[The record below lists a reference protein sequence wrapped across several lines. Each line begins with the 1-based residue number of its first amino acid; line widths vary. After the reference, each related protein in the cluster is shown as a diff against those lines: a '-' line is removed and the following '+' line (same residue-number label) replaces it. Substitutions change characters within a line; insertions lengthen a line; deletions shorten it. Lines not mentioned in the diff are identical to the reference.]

1 MKTIISNLTNKAISN
16 ECTLYSLIEN
26 FLEEN
31 DQNLN
36 ISQGKKKSILTDI
49 TKYTTKIEKDFEKF
63 ELYL

>member
-1 MKTIISNLTNKAISN
+1 MKTIISNLTNKTISN

-49 TKYTTKIEKDFEKF
+49 TKYTTKIEKDF
-63 ELYL
+63 